1 MRQVVRLECIARYS
15 PRLARRALSAR
26 GRHRGRYDRA
36 LKSLPEAS
44 QLADQ
49 LLLFDNSEM
58 LRPHL
63 LIARFKQGK
72 LVTLR
77 NNVPAW
83 AESVFATEFEE
94 FRAARRQR

>member
-1 MRQVVRLECIARYS
+1 MIAH
-15 PRLARRALSAR
+15 LRAS
-26 GRHRGRYDRA
+26 
-36 LKSLPEAS
+36 PEAS

-77 NNVPAW
+77 NNSPPW
-83 AESVFATEFEE
+83 AESVLATEFEE
-94 FRAARRQR
+94 FRAARRRR